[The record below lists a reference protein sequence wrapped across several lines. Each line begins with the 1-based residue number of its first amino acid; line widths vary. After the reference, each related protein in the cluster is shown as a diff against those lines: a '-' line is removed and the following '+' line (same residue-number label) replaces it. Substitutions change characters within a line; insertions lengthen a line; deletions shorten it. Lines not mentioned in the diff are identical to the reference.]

1 MFVTLPK
8 VFAEMKIG
16 NLIGAGFFIL
26 VLVWRR

>member
-16 NLIGAGFFIL
+16 NLIGAGFLFWCCL
-26 VLVWRR
+26 RR